1 MDDLNAL
8 ETPYDGHV
16 FRSRREARWAVFF
29 NTAGIPWE
37 YEAQGYD
44 LGKAGWYLPDFRIN
58 ADTPSELF
66 FEVKG
71 KTPTREELAKAE
83 ALTVQSK
90 LPVYVYFE
98 QVRLPAPASLV
109 TMDEVTFWEQAEQ
122 EHERL
127 IAREWLANPQ
137 LAAATLPEPSI
148 RWVWS
153 DEYKPTAYRAYV
165 DRRTGIG
172 RSKASPL
179 WWTDC
184 PHCGLVVPKLHAQV
198 FGCPATDADIK
209 VPDFRHATKRLQ
221 AAYDAARAARFDTIG
236 ARR

>member
-1 MDDLNAL
+1 MDAL
-8 ETPYDGHV
+8 ETPYDGHL

-29 NTAGIPWE
+29 NTAKIPWE

-71 KTPTREELAKAE
+71 KRPTREELAKAE

-98 QVRLPAPASLV
+98 HVRLPAPASLAD
-109 TMDEVTFWEQAEQ
+109 MDEATYFEMVEQLG
-122 EHERL
+122 ERWW
-127 IAREWLANPQ
+127 AQKWLADPQ
-137 LAAATLPEPSI
+137 AAHAGGWPQPSL
-148 RWVWS
+148 RWTWA
-153 DEYKPTAYRAYV
+153 DEYKPTAYRAIV
-165 DRRTGIG
+165 MRNGSVESRE
-172 RSKASPL
+172 SPL

-184 PHCGLVVPKLHAQV
+184 PHCGLVVLKVHGQSV
-198 FGCPATDADIK
+198 GCPAVDSTHEA
-209 VPDFRHATKRLQ
+209 VPNFRHATKRLQ
-221 AAYDAARAARFDTIG
+221 AAYDAARSARFDSKG
-236 ARR
+236 KAA